1 MLRTTTTTATE
12 THSETDKGGKG
23 TNVPYDNHINDD
35 RDNNKTH
42 VFNTFE
48 KGLKGRRKLFRV
60 IFTVSCECVR
70 DLNIFVQ
77 ANRLNTFNEHDREML
92 FGL

>member
-1 MLRTTTTTATE
+1 MLRTTTGAAATE
-12 THSETDKGGKG
+12 THSETGKG
-23 TNVPYDNHINDD
+23 TNGPYDNHINGD

-48 KGLKGRRKLFRV
+48 KGLKGRGKLFRV
-60 IFTVSCECVR
+60 IFTVRCECVR

-77 ANRLNTFNEHDREML
+77 ANRLNTFNEHGKEML
-92 FGL
+92 FAL